1 MAIRVV
7 LAFSTTELVPRRM
20 ASPFLDPR
28 PVVAEAHPLMDAL
41 FQAAVEAVEEAV
53 INALLRAETVVGRAG
68 HMRHALPLDPVL
80 DLLERA
86 ARHRG

>member
-1 MAIRVV
+1 
-7 LAFSTTELVPRRM
+7 M

-53 INALLRAETVVGRAG
+53 VNALLRAETLAGRAG
-68 HMRHALPLDPVL
+68 HVRYALPLEPVL

-86 ARHRG
+86 GRLSR